1 MEGREKPD
9 AIMEGRFG
17 RLENEMGGTK
27 WTAWTHW

>member
-9 AIMEGRFG
+9 AIMEGRIS
-17 RLENEMGGTK
+17 RLENKMGGTK